1 MLYMRTKVVGY
12 KKVMTDKTV
21 WKNMTIS
28 VYSMSSYLFIMWIHI
43 HTHTRMSNAVP
54 FSQQSRVVSENEH
67 SVVVQWLGLRAWVQS
82 PAGALRSCKPCSAA
96 RENWRQRTTSSWQA
110 ALHIFSL
117 SPDPLS
123 PLHLPIPRRLTST
136 SYITRHLLT
145 GLRVD
150 LATERI

>member
-1 MLYMRTKVVGY
+1 
-12 KKVMTDKTV
+12 MTDKNV

-28 VYSMSSYLFIMWIHI
+28 VYSMSRYLFIMWIHT
-43 HTHTRMSNAVP
+43 HTHTHTNIHTSNAVP

-82 PAGALRSCKPCSAA
+82 PAGALRSWKPCSAA

-136 SYITRHLLT
+136 SYITGHLLT
-145 GLRVD
+145 GLQVD